1 MLYIHQLNHLS
12 QKMADLESVYLVR
25 ELKEKTPYP
34 LRDEKLA
41 ELFSPFFVSATELQ
55 AMDQSLNLIE
65 PTVELVK
72 VLLDKQ
78 LPLYE
83 SINLQRTMQM
93 LTSLPVHLQNNLTFL
108 QEFQIWQ
115 SSSHQDVAS
124 LLNRIPQLKAMEEKI
139 KTNEQI
145 KGMFMFLL
153 RNKDFFF
160 NYHDVIN
167 EGQVAT
173 GDSLREGME
182 KGYFFHFTL
191 EEETKKSGY
200 NEIKFRIP
208 PEELAEVA
216 VIEDNIKKIKMGID
230 TAYKANM
237 RVVNLSVILYSYV
250 KWLTGK

>member
-12 QKMADLESVYLVR
+12 QRMADLESVYLVR

-34 LRDEKLA
+34 LREEKLA
-41 ELFSPFFVSATELQ
+41 GLFSPFFVSPTELQ
-55 AMDQSLNLIE
+55 AVDQSLSLVE
-65 PTVELVK
+65 PTMELVK
-72 VLLDKQ
+72 ALLEKQ

-83 SINLQRTMQM
+83 AINLQRTIQM
-93 LTSLPVHLQNNLTFL
+93 LGSLPTHLQNNLTFL

-115 SSSHQDVAS
+115 GSSHQEVAS
-124 LLNRIPQLKAMEEKI
+124 LLNRIPQLKMTEEKV
-139 KTNEQI
+139 KANGQVNAL
-145 KGMFMFLL
+145 FMFLL

-173 GDSLREGME
+173 GVSLEEGME

-191 EEETKKSGY
+191 EEETKKLGY
-200 NEIKFRIP
+200 NEIKLRIP
-208 PEELAEVA
+208 SEELEAVA
-216 VIEDNIKKIKMGID
+216 AIEKNITQIKKGID
-230 TAYKANM
+230 IAYKANM

-250 KWLTGK
+250 KWLMGK

>member
-12 QKMADLESVYLVR
+12 QRMADLESVYLVR

-34 LRDEKLA
+34 LREEKLGG
-41 ELFSPFFVSATELQ
+41 LFSPFFVSPSELQ
-55 AMDQSLNLIE
+55 VVEQSLSLIE

-72 VLLDKQ
+72 SLSDKE

-83 SINLQRTMQM
+83 SINLQRTIQM
-93 LTSLPVHLQNNLTFL
+93 LTSLPIHLQNNLTFL
-108 QEFQIWQ
+108 QEFQVWQ
-115 SSSHQDVAS
+115 GSSHQDVAS
-124 LLNRIPQLKAMEEKI
+124 LLNRVPQLKTAEEKM

-191 EEETKKSGY
+191 EEETKKLGY
-200 NEIKFRIP
+200 NEIKLRIP
-208 PEELAEVA
+208 QEELAEVA
-216 VIEDNIKKIKMGID
+216 VIEDNIKKIKNGID
-230 TAYKANM
+230 IAYKANM

>member
-12 QKMADLESVYLVR
+12 QRMADLESVYLVR

-34 LRDEKLA
+34 LREEKL
-41 ELFSPFFVSATELQ
+41 EGLFSPFFVSPTELQ
-55 AMDQSLNLIE
+55 AVNQSLDLIE
-65 PTVELVK
+65 PTIGLVK
-72 VLLDKQ
+72 ELIQKQ

-83 SINLQRTMQM
+83 LINLQRTIQM
-93 LTSLPVHLQNNLTFL
+93 LGSLPVHLQNNLTFL

-115 SSSHQDVAS
+115 GSSHQDVAS
-124 LLNRIPQLKAMEEKI
+124 LLNRIPQLKMMEEKM
-139 KTNEQI
+139 KANEQI

-173 GDSLREGME
+173 GESLREGME

-191 EEETKKSGY
+191 EEETKKLGY
-200 NEIKFRIP
+200 NEIKLRIP
-208 PEELAEVA
+208 APELEAVA
-216 VIEDNIKKIKMGID
+216 IIEGNITRIKKGID
-230 TAYKANM
+230 IAYKANL

>member
-34 LRDEKLA
+34 LREEKLA
-41 ELFSPFFVSATELQ
+41 SLFSPFFVSPTELQ
-55 AMDQSLNLIE
+55 AIDQSLNLVE
-65 PTVELVK
+65 PTMELVK
-72 VLLDKQ
+72 SLLGKQ

-83 SINLQRTMQM
+83 SINLQRTIQM
-93 LTSLPVHLQNNLTFL
+93 LLSLPVHLQNNLTFL

-115 SSSHQDVAS
+115 SSLHGDVAS
-124 LLNRIPQLKAMEEKI
+124 LLNRIPQLKMTEEKI
-139 KTNEQI
+139 KTNDQI
-145 KGMFMFLL
+145 KSMFMFLL

-173 GDSLREGME
+173 AESLREGMG

-191 EEETKKSGY
+191 EEETKKLSY
-200 NEIKFRIP
+200 NEIKLRIP
-208 PEELAEVA
+208 ATELEAVA
-216 VIEDNIKKIKMGID
+216 VIEENILKIKNGVDI
-230 TAYKANM
+230 AYKANM